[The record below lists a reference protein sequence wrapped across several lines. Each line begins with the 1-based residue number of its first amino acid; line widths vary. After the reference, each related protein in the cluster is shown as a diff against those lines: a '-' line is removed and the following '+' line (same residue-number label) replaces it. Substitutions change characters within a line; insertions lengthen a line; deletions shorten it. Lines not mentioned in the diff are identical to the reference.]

1 MSKNFKKIIAI
12 AFAVG
17 ALGGLTEYFS
27 PSIKVDEGLFF
38 DSRESVEAS
47 ALAPIIEAKGAI
59 LINSKDG
66 NVIYEKDADRKLYPA
81 STTKIMTTLVALE
94 IMEEI
99 DASLDSEVVVP
110 REAVG
115 IEGSSIYLKE
125 GEKITIEELLY
136 GIMLR
141 SGNDAATAIAIALGG
156 DLDTFVEKM
165 NERAADLGCK
175 NTKFKNPSGLF
186 DEEHYTTAR
195 DLSRISMK
203 AMKNSMFRGIVSE
216 KSWRSENTGR
226 SFENKNKTVTQYQG
240 ATGIKI
246 GYTKKSG
253 RTLVASAKRGEM
265 ELIAVVLDDPNWFD
279 DAYKL
284 LDYGFERMGNDV
296 KGDFNGV

>member
-27 PSIKVDEGLFF
+27 PSIKVDEGMFF
-38 DSRESVEAS
+38 ESRESVEAS

-59 LINSKDG
+59 LIDAKSG
-66 NVIYEKDADRKLYPA
+66 NTIYEKDADKRLYPA

-99 DASLDSEVVVP
+99 DASLDSKVIIP
-110 REAVG
+110 KEAVG
-115 IEGSSIYLKE
+115 VEGSSIYLKE
-125 GEKITIEELLY
+125 GERITIEELLY
-136 GIMLR
+136 GVMLR
-141 SGNDAATAIAIALGG
+141 SGNDAATAIGIALGG
-156 DLDTFVEKM
+156 DLDTFNKRM
-165 NERAADLGCK
+165 NEKAANMGCK
-175 NTKFKNPSGLF
+175 NTKFINPSGLF

-195 DLSRISMK
+195 DLSRISRE
-203 AMKNSMFRGIVSE
+203 AMKNEIFREIAKTKVWGNENSE
-216 KSWRSENTGR
+216 RT
-226 SFENKNKTVTQYQG
+226 FENKNKTVTQYEG

-253 RTLVASAKRGEM
+253 RTLVASAKRGKV
-265 ELIAVVLDDPNWFD
+265 ELIVVVLDDPNWFD

-284 LDYGFERMGNDV
+284 LDYGFDRMENDK
-296 KGDFNGV
+296 KG

>member
-12 AFAVG
+12 AFVVG

-27 PSIKVDEGLFF
+27 PSIKVDEWMFF
-38 DSRESVEAS
+38 ESRESVEAS

-59 LINSKDG
+59 LIDAKSG
-66 NVIYEKDADRKLYPA
+66 NTIYEKDADKRLYPA

-99 DASLDSEVVVP
+99 DASLDSKVIIP
-110 REAVG
+110 KEAVG
-115 IEGSSIYLKE
+115 VEGSSIYLKE
-125 GEKITIEELLY
+125 GERITIEELLY
-136 GIMLR
+136 GVMLR
-141 SGNDAATAIAIALGG
+141 SGNDAATAIGIALGG
-156 DLDTFVEKM
+156 DLDTFIKKM
-165 NERAADLGCK
+165 NEKAANLGCK
-175 NTKFKNPSGLF
+175 NTKFINPSGLF
-186 DEEHYTTAR
+186 NKEHYTTAR
-195 DLSRISMK
+195 ELSRISRE
-203 AMKNSMFRGIVSE
+203 AMKNELFREIAKTKV
-216 KSWRSENTGR
+216 WRGKDSDRT
-226 SFENKNKTVTQYQG
+226 FENKNKTVTQYEG